1 MNTGVG
7 CHFLLP
13 GIFLIQGLKPCLL
26 FGKEILYHWATWE
39 AHEQRLGIAITV
51 ISVAGIPWKH
61 CHLPKDSLIR
71 LHNPDVI
78 KCCLGNYLLFKLYF
92 YLKKFFFN
100 FNWRVITLQ
109 YCGGFCHT
117 FISVM
122 GVHVFPILTFPGF
135 VCFYY
140 FLSLTN
146 YHCSLQE
153 CTRHKHISPRLGLRG
168 LMSILDPAN
177 N

>member
-1 MNTGVG
+1 MPDFLWPHGLSRACLLCPWDFPGMNTGVG

-117 FISVM
+117 LTWISY
-122 GVHVFPILTFPGF
+122 GCTLAPPSWAP
-135 VCFYY
+135 
-140 FLSLTN
+140 LSPP
-146 YHCSLQE
+146 
-153 CTRHKHISPRLGLRG
+153 SPPHSFGL
-168 LMSILDPAN
+168 S
-177 N
+177 